1 MGQCYRQPLR
11 NPPVPRAF
19 SWPMS
24 QQVLLERIIREAREV
39 LLDPLSLTSENYRLS
54 CVLGLRRIMALEAVQ
69 AEAFRA
75 DTLLAF
81 VIRRLTIILRD
92 DARTTSETIEEIR
105 AVLFD
110 HGLSDALGIPRSSLC
125 MRTHRK

>member
-1 MGQCYRQPLR
+1 M
-11 NPPVPRAF
+11 AF
-19 SWPMS
+19 
-24 QQVLLERIIREAREV
+24 
-39 LLDPLSLTSENYRLS
+39 
-54 CVLGLRRIMALEAVQ
+54 EAVQ

-81 VIRRLTIILRD
+81 VIRRLTLIVRD

-125 MRTHRK
+125 MRTAGNPIRAILDSAKWSRKLSLRLISIVGLTLVFETAGC